1 MSRRDVARPCPH
13 AVVRARAGLDAAP
26 WWPRGEGKAD
36 GARALDWMA
45 R

>member
-1 MSRRDVARPCPH
+1 VSRRDAAWPCPQ
-13 AVVRARAGLDAAP
+13 AVVWVRAGPDAAP